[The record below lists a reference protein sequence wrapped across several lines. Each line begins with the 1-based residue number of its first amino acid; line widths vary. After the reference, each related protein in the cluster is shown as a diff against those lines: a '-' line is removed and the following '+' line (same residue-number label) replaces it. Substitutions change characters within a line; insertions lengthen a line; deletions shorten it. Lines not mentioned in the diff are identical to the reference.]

1 METPVLMLLGV
12 MGMIVG
18 MLVAIGAQRVP
29 VHQTKLERCAAG
41 FLVSGIALIALMF
54 PMI

>member
-1 METPVLMLLGV
+1 METRVVMSLGV
-12 MGMIVG
+12 IGMIAG
-18 MLVAIGAQRVP
+18 TLVAISAP
-29 VHQTKLERCAAG
+29 HLPAHQLKLERCAAG